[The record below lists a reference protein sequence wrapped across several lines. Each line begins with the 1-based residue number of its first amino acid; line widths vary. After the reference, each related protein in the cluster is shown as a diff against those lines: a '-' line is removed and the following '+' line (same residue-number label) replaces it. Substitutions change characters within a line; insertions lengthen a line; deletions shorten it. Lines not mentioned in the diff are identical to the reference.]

1 MKKNIKYVCVLITL
15 TLFMF
20 VSCSGNLTDTLLKV
34 MDSTN
39 TNVFEQTGIVKPDT
53 SAADNA
59 LKAMNS
65 SKVEI
70 SIEDG
75 TVDITSK
82 EFAAIKEADIKI
94 QLDDKLAAAVANG
107 VLAPQTAQQK
117 ASFAAAINST
127 NEASQKAMAEKLT
140 KTVSGEDESL
150 VKGTMALASAAITSA
165 ASKLGESSDVY
176 KPLYGLATQ
185 LGQTA
190 TDPNAVIT
198 EADKVQAQL
207 LTNIAVSAAK
217 ASEALTKSD
226 NPLETKEVKELVND
240 TLTLYKAA
248 KIASGSVDI
257 LKTEG
262 LFDVFTKNNSSS
274 KDVKAE
280 KENDYSVNIKADEK
294 YVKLVINLIENGI
307 GTDPNKYN
315 SKYNSYKCMVDAR
328 NLTFAIVNQKVD
340 DPTIKASATTGSV
353 IELLNAALF
362 ANLLDPEL
370 KVPVDENERGETDD
384 TTVPFRK
391 VLIDI
396 VESSPDLFSKGDVK
410 SKSYSYSLNKLFG
423 PDSTESDYDFKKLG
437 IDILNKLLP
446 TTASTADNM
455 MKVGDFN
462 IAELLK
468 SLNISGDTGSTFE
481 TISDWLTYLIEQMGG
496 PIPTNDQEV
505 TK

>member
-70 SIEDG
+70 SIEG
-75 TVDITSK
+75 GAVDITSK

-107 VLAPQTAQQK
+107 VLAPQTAEQK
-117 ASFAAAINST
+117 ASFTAAINST

-165 ASKLGESSDVY
+165 ASKLDPNKASDVY
-176 KPLYGLATQ
+176 KRLDVLATQ
-185 LGQTA
+185 LGKTA
-190 TDPNAVIT
+190 TDPKAVIT

-217 ASEALTKSD
+217 ASKALNGD

-257 LKTEG
+257 LQTEG

-294 YVKLVINLIENGI
+294 YVMLVINLIKNGL
-307 GTDPNKYN
+307 GTDPDKYN

-353 IELLNAALF
+353 IELLNAAIF
-362 ANLLDPEL
+362 ANLLDPEFTV
-370 KVPVDENERGETDD
+370 KVKENES
-384 TTVPFRK
+384 K
-391 VLIDI
+391 VIKDVSFSTILMDI
-396 VESSPDLFSKGDVK
+396 VNSSPDLFTKGK
-410 SKSYSYSLNKLFG
+410 IISEKYSSSLNDLFK
-423 PDSTESDYDFKKLG
+423 SDPTKDDNDFNLLG
-437 IDILNKLLP
+437 RQLL
-446 TTASTADNM
+446 TKVQATAKTADKM
-455 MKVGDFN
+455 MEVGGFD
-462 IAELLK
+462 IEVLLK
-468 SLNISGDTGSTFE
+468 SLNISGGTGSTIE
-481 TISDWLTYLIEQMGG
+481 NISDWLTYLIDQMGG
-496 PIPTNDQEV
+496 PIPTNDQEEI
-505 TK
+505 K